1 MSIFNSDEL
10 SPSPERFS
18 QQLSEWQQQVVLNNS
33 LAALSQGNMDDADVI
48 SVYSCTE
55 DNSDLLNKLHRLGA
69 GRKKLIQVDV
79 KQVFIEET
87 DSVV

>member
-1 MSIFNSDEL
+1 
-10 SPSPERFS
+10 
-18 QQLSEWQQQVVLNNS
+18 
-33 LAALSQGNMDDADVI
+33 MDDADVI

-79 KQVFIEET
+79 KQVFVEET